1 METKSQRGID
11 RVNPAC
17 TIPDLAAQ
25 ITAALVGSASALGL
39 GDVRSTSCPSNIALV
54 IGTSGT
60 TGMSKEVAF
69 TSNALLSSARASNKY
84 LNAHAGQMWSLFL
97 PLTHIAAVNVIL
109 RSMELGTLPIDL
121 RDYEGEYPKVDFTS
135 IVPTQLFR
143 ALNGDDRLLRHLQHA
158 QAVLVGGAALSA
170 TLRNQAQSQKI
181 NVVETY
187 GMTETSGGC
196 IYNGEALEGVEYS
209 INERGLVQ
217 IRGSVMSQTYLNAP
231 ELYRLSDGWFI
242 TNDLGE
248 VIDGKLKILGRADD
262 VIISGG
268 ENISL
273 TGIEATLSIRYPEI
287 EFAAFAVNDIQ
298 WGQALH
304 LAVVGEINESEILHY
319 LEAALGSASKPKGIH
334 HLESIPLLGIGKTDR
349 IALAKMVGHE

>member
-1 METKSQRGID
+1 MEMKSQRGIH
-11 RVNPAC
+11 RVSPAC
-17 TIPDLAAQ
+17 EISELAAQ
-25 ITAALVGSASALGL
+25 ISDALVGKGPALGL
-39 GDVRSTSCPSNIALV
+39 GEIKSESAPANIALV

-60 TGMSKEVAF
+60 TGLSKEVSF
-69 TSNALLSSARASNKY
+69 TASALLASARASNLFLDAKP
-84 LNAHAGQMWSLFL
+84 GQQWSLFL
-97 PLTHIAAVNVIL
+97 PLTHIAAVNVII
-109 RSMELGTLPIDL
+109 RSMELGTLPVDL
-121 RDYEGEYPKVDFTS
+121 REHEGEYPKVDFTS

-143 ALNGDDRLLRHLQHA
+143 ALNGDDRLLRHLQNTK
-158 QAVLVGGAALSA
+158 AVLVGGAALSA
-170 TLRNQAQSQKI
+170 ALRTQAESAGVH
-181 NVVETY
+181 VVETY

-196 IYNGEALEGVEYS
+196 IYNGQAIDGVEYS
-209 INERGLVQ
+209 LNEKGLVQ

-231 ELYRLSDGWFI
+231 ELYILNDGWFV

-248 VIDGKLKILGRADD
+248 VVDGKLHILGRADD

-298 WGQALH
+298 WGHALH
-304 LAVVGEINESEILHY
+304 LAVVGEINESEISLY

-334 HLESIPLLGIGKTDR
+334 HLESLPLLGIGKVDR
-349 IALAKMVGHE
+349 AALAKMVGNE